1 MLSDSFTEHSI
12 KHSKGSVNP
21 YINWKDIANYEFKLP
36 SCIDDQKRIADLL
49 WSIDEAEQKQNVL
62 IDRMHGA
69 KQVFIDNRLFDS
81 KDKYL
86 KLSEIGD
93 DIRGVNFKPSDIMQA
108 KGHNVVILRAN
119 NISNDAINYDDVIFV
134 KKRGLMKPRF
144 LKAGDFAIC
153 MSSGSKILLGKAAEY
168 HQSRDKE
175 IAVGAFCS
183 IYRLKNLSAHF
194 DLVKYYFQ
202 SGIYKKQVS
211 LLLSGTNINNLKK
224 SDILGLRVP
233 IATNAKECVAKLH
246 KIDNMANL
254 IAEQNK
260 N

>member
-1 MLSDSFTEHSI
+1 
-12 KHSKGSVNP
+12 
-21 YINWKDIANYEFKLP
+21 
-36 SCIDDQKRIADLL
+36 
-49 WSIDEAEQKQNVL
+49 
-62 IDRMHGA
+62 
-69 KQVFIDNRLFDS
+69 
-81 KDKYL
+81 
-86 KLSEIGD
+86 
-93 DIRGVNFKPSDIMQA
+93 
-108 KGHNVVILRAN
+108 
-119 NISNDAINYDDVIFV
+119 
-134 KKRGLMKPRF
+134 
-144 LKAGDFAIC
+144 

-260 N
+260 KLKKIKKQLINQIFG